1 MTPREIATDYLVK
14 GAGAMGLAFADEIVR
29 FQPKA
34 TVTLVDRRPKP
45 GGHWLDAY
53 PFVRLHQPASA
64 YGVNS
69 LPLGYGGDH
78 LSTKPE
84 LLAYFERV
92 LDRLTATGR
101 VRFLG
106 LHELD
111 ADNTA
116 RALADPEQAVQINV
130 RKRVVD
136 AAYMDV
142 QVPATHPPRYAVDPQ
157 ARVIPPNGLVSLRIA
172 AGQYVVIG
180 GGKTGIDAVLF
191 LLAHGVAASK
201 IRWIVPNDMW
211 LWNRER
217 VQPGRT
223 VAREL
228 LGQARVIA
236 ESQHAQEIFQR
247 LESTGSVMRLD
258 PSIQPSKWRCATV
271 SPQELAQLQT
281 VQDVVRAGRVQ
292 SVTADGLALDDGE
305 LRCGPDP
312 LYIDCTAN
320 PLSARPV
327 TSFFSPGRIT
337 LQNVVLCQQVFSAA
351 ALARLESVDKDD
363 DWKNALW
370 TPVPHP
376 ELAEH
381 LAPRLSRSMDN
392 IVRGH
397 MKFPLWFFRSR
408 VNVMS
413 PAPLPAYLIS
423 AWRALRVV
431 PRAVESAERMANA

>member
-1 MTPREIATDYLVK
+1 MPTRELTTDYLVK
-14 GAGAMGLAFADEIVR
+14 GAGAMGLAFADELVR
-29 FQPKA
+29 CQSKA
-34 TVTLVDRRPKP
+34 TITLVDKRPKP

-92 LDRLTATGR
+92 LDRLLATGR
-101 VRFLG
+101 VTFLG
-106 LHELD
+106 LHALD
-111 ADNTA
+111 DNNTA
-116 RALADPEQAVQINV
+116 HALANPDAAVQITV

-142 QVPATHPPRYAVDPQ
+142 QVPATHPPRYAVDPDV
-157 ARVIPPNGLVSLRIA
+157 RVVPPNALATLKTA
-172 AGQYVVIG
+172 AGEYVVIG

-191 LLAHGVAASK
+191 LLAHGVAPSQIK
-201 IRWIVPNDMW
+201 WVVPNDMW

-217 VQPGRT
+217 VQPGQI
-223 VAREL
+223 VSREL
-228 LGQARVIA
+228 LRQARVIA
-236 ESQHAQEIFQR
+236 DSASVQEIFER
-247 LESTGSVMRLD
+247 LETTGSIMRLD
-258 PSIQPSKWRCATV
+258 RAITPSKWRCATV
-271 SPQELAQLQT
+271 SPQELAQLQA
-281 VQDVVRAGRVQ
+281 VEGVIRQGRVQ
-292 SVTADGLALDDGE
+292 GVTADGLTLDGGALA
-305 LRCGPDP
+305 CGPDA

-327 TSFFSPGRIT
+327 VPFFAPGRIT

-351 ALARLESVDKDD
+351 ALARLEANDRDD

-397 MKFPLWFFRSR
+397 MKFPWWFYRSR

-413 PAPLPAYLIS
+413 PTPLPQYLVN

-431 PRAVESAERMANA
+431 PHALASAERMANA

>member
-1 MTPREIATDYLVK
+1 MTSREIATDYLIK
-14 GAGAMGLAFADEIVR
+14 GAGAMGLAFADEIAR

-34 TVTLVDRRPKP
+34 KITLVDRRPKP
-45 GGHWLDAY
+45 GGHWVDAY

-92 LDRLTATGR
+92 LDRLLATGR
-101 VRFLG
+101 VTFLG
-106 LHELD
+106 LHGLGD
-111 ADNTA
+111 DNTA
-116 RALADPEQAVQINV
+116 RALADPEQAVKITV

-142 QVPATHPPRYAVDPQ
+142 QVPATHPPRYEVDAD
-157 ARVIPPNGLVSLRIA
+157 ARVIPPNGLASLQSA

-191 LLAHGVAASK
+191 LLAHGVSANK
-201 IRWIVPNDMW
+201 IKWIVPNDMW

-228 LGQARVIA
+228 LGQAQVIA
-236 ESQHAQEIFQR
+236 ESSSAQAIFER
-247 LESTGSVMRLD
+247 LEATGSIMRLD
-258 PSIQPSKWRCATV
+258 RSIMPRKWRCATV
-271 SPQELAQLQT
+271 SPQELVQLQT
-281 VQDVVRAGRVQ
+281 VDGVIRQGRVQ
-292 SVTADGLALDDGE
+292 RVTATGLVLDGGAVD
-305 LRCGPDP
+305 CGPNP

-327 TSFFSPGRIT
+327 MPFFSPGRIT

-351 ALARLESVDKDD
+351 ALARLESVNQGD

-381 LAPRLSRSMDN
+381 LAPRLATSMDN

-413 PAPLPAYLIS
+413 PAPLPHYLAN

-431 PRAVESAERMANA
+431 PRALESAERMAAA